1 MALLESIMKAE
12 RPERQDTVFSVT
24 MIHYSKL
31 IPSVN
36 NDYSIQKI
44 EELANAILLA
54 GGIKQNLLARKKAP
68 DEYELIAGHR
78 RRLAAKYLVEE
89 LGHEEFAM
97 VPVHVEKAGDV
108 MSEIQ
113 LIVTN
118 SSARERSDYEKM
130 VEVTKLTHLM
140 RSLQYGSPED
150 KVLFEQIFGRDV
162 NIGGRKFRKIVA
174 EKLGLSETKVANLN
188 NIERNLIPEL
198 KEKFQDGSLGVSA
211 ANAAASLPAEEQK
224 ELTQK
229 EEIRIRDVKKSSV
242 SESDTVKVDATVSES
257 ESERQEECAEVA
269 DSEEPEPLSAYG
281 TLERV
286 YPPDS
291 LIATSGCEGG
301 HDCFSCAMECRIR
314 QKDRYC
320 RQAPMG
326 NPFPCT
332 TMNVLELL
340 REEMGDKCQ
349 FVNHDLAFHRQ
360 GDGEP
365 DPCCEVCEELCG
377 FRCGKAKNAEVQ
389 SEPEVVEAE
398 FEEVVHENLYT
409 PQYFLNKE
417 QEKLNEMLEVFKDTP
432 PDQIPQKLFAHQKI
446 IVAALASMVCDLEEE
461 ELRKQLEEE
470 KPQQPEFPQLKN
482 NDQRAAFID
491 AYATWPIWIE
501 TRETGERYYR
511 YELPDAAMVVKV
523 YFHKCFDYNAPA
535 GKWEDRFHDAW
546 GNPEYYLVQDK
557 KHFKDC
563 QTNRSSLIDYLKN
576 IQKERVRL

>member
-1 MALLESIMKAE
+1 MEETGINIAESNLSENKWYHNLSLEDVDAFILANMKSAVRSVIAIGYYLKCIRDGELYREAGYDSIWEYASEKYGFSKSTAVRYMK
-12 RPERQDTVFSVT
+12 RNDKFSVDGNSPILAEEYRGFGKSQLQEMLSLDEEQLEQVT
-24 MIHYSKL
+24 PDMTVRQIRELRKPVQKE
-31 IPSVN
+31 IP
-36 NDYSIQKI
+36 YYEIPGQLSITDFPGITDEEVHQVGKI
-44 EELANAILLA
+44 EE
-54 GGIKQNLLARKKAP
+54 R
-68 DEYELIAGHR
+68 
-78 RRLAAKYLVEE
+78 
-89 LGHEEFAM
+89 
-97 VPVHVEKAGDV
+97 
-108 MSEIQ
+108 SE
-113 LIVTN
+113 
-118 SSARERSDYEKM
+118 
-130 VEVTKLTHLM
+130 
-140 RSLQYGSPED
+140 
-150 KVLFEQIFGRDV
+150 
-162 NIGGRKFRKIVA
+162 
-174 EKLGLSETKVANLN
+174 
-188 NIERNLIPEL
+188 LIPERASFTMSTADFFAEPVPTAEL
-198 KEKFQDGSLGVSA
+198 EPGV
-211 ANAAASLPAEEQK
+211 
-224 ELTQK
+224 
-229 EEIRIRDVKKSSV
+229 VV
-242 SESDTVKVDATVSES
+242 ATSQQGV
-257 ESERQEECAEVA
+257 
-269 DSEEPEPLSAYG
+269 SEEPELLSAYG

-301 HDCFSCAMECRIR
+301 HDCFSCAMECSIR

-377 FRCGKAKNAEVQ
+377 FRCGKAKNVEVQ
-389 SEPEVVEAE
+389 SEPEVADAE
-398 FEEVVHENLYT
+398 FEEVIHENLYT

-417 QEKLNEMLEVFKDTP
+417 QEKLNEMLEAFKDTP

-535 GKWEDRFHDAW
+535 GKWEDRHHDAW

>member
-1 MALLESIMKAE
+1 MEETGINIVESNLSEKKWYHNLSLENVDAFILANMKSAVRSVIAIGYYLKCIRDDE
-12 RPERQDTVFSVT
+12 LYLEAGYTSVWDYASAKYGFSKSNAVRYMKRNDKFSVDGNSP
-24 MIHYSKL
+24 ILAEEYREYSKSQL
-31 IPSVN
+31 QEMLSLDEEQLEQVTPDMTVKQIRELRKPAHKEIPYYEIPGQLSIFDPRELVVEDVN
-36 NDYSIQKI
+36 
-44 EELANAILLA
+44 
-54 GGIKQNLLARKKAP
+54 R
-68 DEYELIAGHR
+68 
-78 RRLAAKYLVEE
+78 VE
-89 LGHEEFAM
+89 
-97 VPVHVEKAGDV
+97 DV
-108 MSEIQ
+108 
-113 LIVTN
+113 
-118 SSARERSDYEKM
+118 
-130 VEVTKLTHLM
+130 
-140 RSLQYGSPED
+140 D
-150 KVLFEQIFGRDV
+150 KVPEGIL
-162 NIGGRKFRKIVA
+162 
-174 EKLGLSETKVANLN
+174 
-188 NIERNLIPEL
+188 ERAS
-198 KEKFQDGSLGVSA
+198 FTMSA
-211 ANAAASLPAEEQK
+211 ADFFAEPVPTAETGQ
-224 ELTQK
+224 E
-229 EEIRIRDVKKSSV
+229 
-242 SESDTVKVDATVSES
+242 TVVATS
-257 ESERQEECAEVA
+257 QQA

-301 HDCFSCAMECRIR
+301 HDCFSCAMECRSR
-314 QKDRYC
+314 QEDRYC

-546 GNPEYYLVQDK
+546 GNPEYYLMQDE

-563 QTNRSSLIDYLKN
+563 QTNRSALIDYLKN